1 MVTFQIELISY
12 WNVKTCKQRNTN
24 EKVIINNMKKI
35 QLIEVERI
43 MTR

>member
-12 WNVKTCKQRNTN
+12 WNVKTGKQRNTN

-43 MTR
+43 MMR